1 MPDLLFLMQRLPYP
15 LIKGEKIRNWH
26 ILNYL
31 TKWYDVHFGCL
42 IDDPADFQH
51 IGTVRALCKSMH
63 TEPLDRRHAN
73 VTCLT
78 GLLTG
83 EPLSVT
89 FFRDRRL
96 RHWVEDVMTR
106 VRPEMIFVNSSNMA
120 PYVLDLPRAGKLIVE
135 LGDVDSEKFRS
146 YAETALPPMRQI
158 YRRECRLVA
167 TLERQV
173 ALHADHSVLVTEAE
187 ARVLRATVPEAAG
200 KIAGISCGVD
210 HRYFDPSRD
219 YPPPY
224 DPAAGPAYVFT
235 GTMDYRP
242 NIDAVIWF
250 ANEVLPIIRQ
260 DQPKA
265 RFCIVGGNPAAALN
279 ALAKQDGVTVTGRV
293 SDVRPYLAHATAS
306 VAPMRI
312 ARGIQNK
319 VLEAMAMAKPVIVT
333 PGALEGIEATPEREL
348 VLADDAPSFARAAI
362 RLTAANGGTTEAGR
376 ALGLA
381 ARRLI
386 LERYDWNA
394 CLSGFDDMMRPGSVH
409 RTGTQAL
416 NDTLS

>member
-1 MPDLLFLMQRLPYP
+1 
-15 LIKGEKIRNWH
+15 
-26 ILNYL
+26 
-31 TKWYDVHFGCL
+31 
-42 IDDPADFQH
+42 
-51 IGTVRALCKSMH
+51 
-63 TEPLDRRHAN
+63 
-73 VTCLT
+73 
-78 GLLTG
+78 
-83 EPLSVT
+83 
-89 FFRDRRL
+89 
-96 RHWVEDVMTR
+96 
-106 VRPEMIFVNSSNMA
+106 
-120 PYVLDLPRAGKLIVE
+120 
-135 LGDVDSEKFRS
+135 
-146 YAETALPPMRQI
+146 
-158 YRRECRLVA
+158 
-167 TLERQV
+167 
-173 ALHADHSVLVTEAE
+173 
-187 ARVLRATVPEAAG
+187 
-200 KIAGISCGVD
+200 
-210 HRYFDPSRD
+210 
-219 YPPPY
+219 
-224 DPAAGPAYVFT
+224 
-235 GTMDYRP
+235 
-242 NIDAVIWF
+242 
-250 ANEVLPIIRQ
+250 
-260 DQPKA
+260 
-265 RFCIVGGNPAAALN
+265 LN